1 MAIVT
6 VNDSTLTDIAD
17 SIRAKL
23 GVQTTYKP
31 SKMPDAIDSI
41 SGGGIT
47 PTGTI
52 QITENDTYDVT
63 QYASAEVNVSGS
75 SPATGYGKPYTM
87 VMCSASPSNGVIYW
101 ATNSASN
108 TRRSIWLTSGDHGV
122 KQYKSASDYSTVVGL
137 YPHEIPSGM
146 TKISISSEKSGQAIL
161 FFTHYSGG
169 EWVNDGG
176 DTGWVSLPLTDFST
190 IPEDSTHFT
199 LSLRV
204 NSSNSNFSADNT
216 PFYVDISYS

>member
-63 QYASAEVNVSGS
+63 QYASAEVNVSGGGS
-75 SPATGYGKPYTM
+75 ATGYGKPYTM
-87 VMCSASPSNGVIYW
+87 VMCSASESNGVMYW
-101 ATNSASN
+101 ATNSASG
-108 TRRSIWLTSGDHGV
+108 TRRSIWLTSGDHSI
-122 KQYKSASDYSTVVGL
+122 KQYKSTSDHSSEPGL

-169 EWVNDGG
+169 EWVKDG
-176 DTGWVSLPLTDFST
+176 DTGWVNLPITDYST
-190 IPEDSTHFT
+190 IPQDSTHFT

-204 NSSNSNFSADNT
+204 NSSNSNFDPNNT